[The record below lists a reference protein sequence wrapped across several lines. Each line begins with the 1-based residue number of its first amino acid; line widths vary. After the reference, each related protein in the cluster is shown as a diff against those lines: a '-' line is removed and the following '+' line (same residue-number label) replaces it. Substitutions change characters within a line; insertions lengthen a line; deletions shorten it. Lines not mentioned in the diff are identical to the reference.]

1 MKTKLILA
9 YLLLCL
15 TSTHAQL
22 NSLVQ
27 QGLERAYNFEFVEAE
42 KIYNR
47 VIDRYPNSP
56 HGFYRIAQIHFWIYL
71 GTRDQGEYEVF
82 KKFAELTE
90 DRLNKQIGAN
100 PNDYRLINM
109 AGNLASFTAMAEAIN
124 NSSIDVFWSSK
135 KAVGYFEKAI
145 EINPKFYDAY
155 LGLGLYDY
163 AMSFVP
169 EFLKWAVN
177 LTGLS
182 SDKQRGLKHIKTAY
196 LRGTSTKT
204 EAAFHLSK
212 IYTEYVAEYDSAISH
227 LQSLTSKY
235 PKNSLFLYQY
245 GVTLARDLQFDR
257 ALNYFDRVIK
267 LNNKKIPQ
275 LVALS
280 HFRKGEIF
288 FKRNQ
293 FKTAITQF
301 NQFLDMSKELDLTAA
316 AAFHV
321 AISAKMLGND
331 EEYERNLLLA
341 QGGNQDLFEDAYGK
355 QKSEFYLK
363 NGISSEELKLIR
375 MKNYLDAGKYKTV
388 IDSLEKEVD
397 GFDSKLQKALS
408 YGFLS
413 EASLRLKKY
422 KNALNYA
429 EQVIQ
434 LASSTEKWIL
444 VLAEL
449 NIAKAYFFTGD
460 KDTAKDYLKKAE
472 NRNDYEY
479 KDYLASKI
487 EWLKRR
493 IR

>member
-1 MKTKLILA
+1 MKTKLILV
-9 YLLLCL
+9 YLLLCFI
-15 TSTHAQL
+15 STHAQL

-27 QGLERAYNFEFVEAE
+27 QGLDHAYNFEFEEAE
-42 KIYNR
+42 KIYSR

-56 HGFYRIAQIHFWIYL
+56 HGFYGIAQTRFWIYL
-71 GTRDQGEYEVF
+71 GSRDQGEYEVF
-82 KKFAELTE
+82 KKFAESTE
-90 DRLNKQIGAN
+90 DRLNKQISEN
-100 PNDYRLINM
+100 PKDYRLLNM

-135 KAVGYFEKAI
+135 KAVDYFEEAL
-145 EINPKFYDAY
+145 EINPRFYDAY

-182 SDKQRGLKHIKTAY
+182 SDKQRGLRYIKTAY
-196 LRGTSTKT
+196 LRGSSAKT
-204 EAAFHLSK
+204 EAAFHLAK
-212 IYTEYVAEYDSAISH
+212 IYTEYVAEYDSAITH
-227 LQSLTSKY
+227 LQSIISKY
-235 PKNSLFLYQY
+235 PKNSLFIYQF

-257 ALNYFDRVIK
+257 AINYFDRVIK
-267 LNNKKIPQ
+267 LNNKKLPQ

-293 FKTAITQF
+293 FKAAINQFTQF
-301 NQFLDMSKELDLTAA
+301 LEISKELDLTAA
-316 AAFHV
+316 ASFYI
-321 AISAKMLGND
+321 AISEKMLGNNG
-331 EEYERNLLLA
+331 EYERNLLLVKD
-341 QGGNQDLFEDAYGK
+341 GNQDLFEDAYAK

-363 NGISSEELKLIR
+363 NGISTDELKLIR
-375 MKNYLDAGKYKTV
+375 MKNYLDAGKYGTV
-388 IDSLEKEVD
+388 LDSLEKD
-397 GFDSKLQKALS
+397 ADKFDSKSQKSLAFG
-408 YGFLS
+408 YLS

-422 KNALNYA
+422 KNALDYA

-434 LASSTEKWIL
+434 LAPLTEKWIM
-444 VLAEL
+444 VIAEL
-449 NIAKAYFFTGD
+449 NIAKAYYYTGD
-460 KDTAKDYLKKAE
+460 KETAKDFLKKAE
-472 NRNDYEY
+472 GRNDFEY
-479 KDYLASKI
+479 KDYLASRI